1 MSGLLA
7 FPVPG
12 MLGFIDTATARE
24 YCLVLPINLFY
35 FMASD
40 SSNRGLG
47 TNAVHA
53 GQQPD
58 PSTGAVMTPIYQS
71 STYAQ
76 AAPGEHQG
84 YEYSRVS
91 NPTRTAL
98 EGNLAA
104 LEGAEHGIAFASG
117 VAGID
122 AIMKGLRPGD
132 HVISTNDLYGGSFRL
147 FTKVFEPFGI
157 DFSFVDMTDLDEIE
171 AAITDDTAMIW
182 AETPTNPLMRIIDI
196 EAVCELARAHDID
209 VAVDNTFATPYLQ
222 QPLDLGADLVLHSA
236 TKYLGGHSD
245 IILGAVCTSRDD
257 WAEKLRFQ
265 VKSAGASPG
274 PMDCFLALRGT
285 KTLHVRMDRHC
296 DNARALAL
304 FLNEHPKVGHVR
316 YPGLAS
322 HPGHDIAAKQMSDF
336 GGMIAFSLTDDRI
349 EAAEMVLSNTDVF
362 LLAESLG
369 GVESLIEHPA
379 SMTHASIP
387 PEERK
392 KIGLTDSLIRLSVG
406 IEDITDLRADLE
418 QALDR
423 V

>member
-1 MSGLLA
+1 MG
-7 FPVPG
+7 FGPFVYVPAG
-12 MLGFIDTATARE
+12 APTNCALRPHSPNHQRILSMDSD
-24 YCLVLPINLFY
+24 VL
-35 FMASD
+35 
-40 SSNRGLG
+40 NRKFG
-47 TNAVHA
+47 TNAIHA
-53 GQQPD
+53 GQEPD

-76 AAPGEHQG
+76 SAPGEHQG

-98 EGNLAA
+98 ENNLAA

-157 DFSFVDMTDLDEIE
+157 DFSFVDMTDLDQVE
-171 AAITDDTAMIW
+171 AALTDDTAMIW

-196 EAVCELARAHDID
+196 KAVCELADAHDID

-245 IILGAVCTSRDD
+245 IILGAVCTRRDD

-304 FLNEHPKVGHVR
+304 FLDEHPKVGRVR
-316 YPGLAS
+316 YPGLQS

-336 GGMIAFSLTDDRI
+336 GGMIAFSLTNDRI
-349 EAAEMVLSNTDVF
+349 ESAKTVLSNTDVF

-387 PEERK
+387 PEERQN
-392 KIGLTDSLIRLSVG
+392 IGLTDSLIRLSVG
-406 IEDITDLRADLE
+406 IEDITDLRADLA
-418 QALDR
+418 QALDQ

>member
-1 MSGLLA
+1 
-7 FPVPG
+7 
-12 MLGFIDTATARE
+12 
-24 YCLVLPINLFY
+24 
-35 FMASD
+35 MASD
-40 SSNRGLG
+40 DASARQFG
-47 TNAVHA
+47 TNAIHA

-71 STYAQ
+71 STYVQ
-76 AAPGEHQG
+76 QAPGEHQG

-104 LEGAEHGIAFASG
+104 LEGATHGIAFASG

-147 FTKVFEPFGI
+147 FTQVFEPFGI
-157 DFSFVDMTDLDEIE
+157 EFSFVDMSDLANVED
-171 AAITDDTAMIW
+171 AITDDTAMIW
-182 AETPTNPLMRIIDI
+182 VETPTNPLMRIVDI
-196 EAVCELARAHDID
+196 EAICDIADAHDID
-209 VAVDNTFATPYLQ
+209 VTVDNTFATPYLQ
-222 QPLDLGADLVLHSA
+222 QPLELGADMVLHSA
-236 TKYLGGHSD
+236 TKYIGGHSD
-245 IILGAVCTSRDD
+245 IILGAVCTNSDE

-304 FLNEHPKVGHVR
+304 FLNEHPKVDTVL
-316 YPGLAS
+316 YPGLQS
-322 HPGHDIAAKQMSDF
+322 HTGHDIAARQMSDF
-336 GGMIAFSLTDDRI
+336 GGMIAFTLTDDSI
-349 EAAEMVLSNTDVF
+349 DAAKTVLSNTDVF

-387 PEERK
+387 PEERA

-418 QALDR
+418 QAIER

>member
-1 MSGLLA
+1 
-7 FPVPG
+7 
-12 MLGFIDTATARE
+12 
-24 YCLVLPINLFY
+24 
-35 FMASD
+35 MASD
-40 SSNRGLG
+40 SSNRGFG
-47 TNAVHA
+47 THAIHA

-76 AAPGEHQG
+76 SAPGEHQG

-157 DFSFVDMTDLDEIE
+157 NFSFVDMTDLDQIE

-196 EAVCELARAHDID
+196 RAVCELANAHDID

-304 FLNEHPKVGHVR
+304 FLDEHPKVGRVR
-316 YPGLAS
+316 YPGLES
-322 HPGHDIAAKQMSDF
+322 HPGHDIAAEQMSDF

-349 EAAEMVLSNTDVF
+349 EAAKTVLSNTDVF

-387 PEERK
+387 PEERA

-406 IEDITDLRADLE
+406 IEDITDLRSDLE

-423 V
+423 I